1 MCHRL
6 WTRSSGMIT
15 IAVESEVYQLLNL
28 GKHRHKG
35 STKTSSFLSPRIRP
49 HGRYPF

>member
-15 IAVESEVYQLLNL
+15 LIVESKVDQLLNTSN
-28 GKHRHKG
+28 HRHKG
-35 STKTSSFLSPRIRP
+35 STKTSDFLSPQIRL
-49 HGRYPF
+49 HGRYRF